1 MDSELVAS
9 TLKNWV
15 DKKFIDNIFVA
26 PTTFGYL
33 YGKKRVA
40 ESGGRFIVEPLAYST
55 TSNATWLSGLD
66 TYPIAKNELF
76 TDATYKACVV

>member
-1 MDSELVAS
+1 MDSELIAS

-40 ESGGRFIVEPLAYST
+40 ESGGRFIVEPLNIAGGVK
-55 TSNATWLSGLD
+55 LSLIREMLKSLI
-66 TYPIAKNELF
+66 PNKQRKI
-76 TDATYKACVV
+76 